1 MMSKQPG
8 GNPKQQTLFSFELLV
23 EYICFDCEKKISDE
37 IAVGIRLLDFPTL
50 LIYPPEL
57 RGDDTLQ
64 HDNNKRLVYSF
75 NRGKSCFF
83 EMNLDS
89 LHTQLANTPV
99 YVMILDVKD
108 EIPKLFGTSLIS
120 LASIMDRIRRDSME
134 HDFTSCSSYG
144 ERGFVRVNNL
154 AEEPVGV
161 ISLSYKLL
169 TVGVSLPLRVTK
181 KIPIS
186 REQCPQE
193 GITKRANKI
202 NNSDCMRFQLS
213 TQDSYDD
220 GGVDMDKHAA
230 STQTERV
237 PISHI
242 PHTVQEQRSFEE
254 DLTVFCPPCLY
265 YCNSGKEKHN
275 AQENEY
281 RLVEPDSTVLT
292 QKDTFSENENSLE
305 MDLLLQNT
313 PKTSESVDP
322 KVLEE
327 ALRPLPLLNALFV
340 ELSQLNVHNLQQQ
353 SVLNHPD
360 LDWINKRDS
369 LGASDGQVITP
380 KTRPVQK
387 SKVDHSLHSNHL
399 HCPEIVSPKN
409 FNAEHGGPM
418 QKKQSDNIFESKEH
432 RKKLVYKTTKTYNL
446 RRQKNCTVV
455 KHRDCMASHTANE
468 TQSSTSKGKKS
479 DKRNGFIPKE
489 NMKKTQNMQVVTA
502 VQGTPK
508 VKHDDGSKL
517 ENPKQD
523 RKTASISPPRVNDDD
538 DDATINK
545 LPKMI
550 LTRTKSKSQ
559 DVKLGSCKSS
569 RHSSRGSLLSD
580 TDKEED
586 YADDFNS
593 FEASDADTTTSPKPA
608 QSKPPFPHGFHTSD
622 LDSEPFKEKP
632 LLPSPMRG
640 HSPVQRVLRGTH
652 LIQPR
657 TRDSALSCS
666 SDENGAVSVQM
677 RCSKKQ
683 ANDDSSEATSA
694 GGQKSENSSLVWR
707 GSSDSICSDPL
718 EAEELEDDL
727 GSLDF
732 RKEYQ
737 HISELVAFKLPGY
750 TL

>member
-23 EYICFDCEKKISDE
+23 EYICIDCEKKISDE
-37 IAVGIRLLDFPTL
+37 LAVGIRLLDFPTL

-57 RGDDTLQ
+57 RRDDTLQHQQ

-89 LHTQLANTPV
+89 LHTQLTNTPV
-99 YVMILDVKD
+99 YVMILDLKD
-108 EIPKLFGTSLIS
+108 EIPKLLGTSLIS

-134 HDFTSCSSYG
+134 HDVTSCSSYG

-181 KIPIS
+181 TIPIS

-193 GITKRANKI
+193 GIIKKRANKI
-202 NNSDCMRFQLS
+202 NNSDCMRLQLP
-213 TQDSYDD
+213 TQDSSDD
-220 GGVDMDKHAA
+220 GGDDMDKHAA

-242 PHTVQEQRSFEE
+242 PHTVQEQKSFEE

-265 YCNSGKEKHN
+265 YCNSGKEKHST
-275 AQENEY
+275 QENEY

-292 QKDTFSENENSLE
+292 QKDTFSENENSSE
-305 MDLLLQNT
+305 MDLVLQNT
-313 PKTSESVDP
+313 PKTSENVAP

-340 ELSQLNVHNLQQQ
+340 ELSQLNVHNLHQQ

-360 LDWINKRDS
+360 LDWIYKRDS
-369 LGASDGQVITP
+369 LGASDGQGITP
-380 KTRPVQK
+380 KTRPVQE
-387 SKVDHSLHSNHL
+387 SKVDHSLHSKHL
-399 HCPEIVSPKN
+399 HAEPK
-409 FNAEHGGPM
+409 GPM
-418 QKKQSDNIFESKEH
+418 QKKQSENLFESKEH

-479 DKRNGFIPKE
+479 AKRKDFIPKE

-502 VQGTPK
+502 VEGTTK
-508 VKHDDGSKL
+508 VKHDDRSKL

-538 DDATINK
+538 DDDDATIKK
-545 LPKMI
+545 LPEMI
-550 LTRTKSKSQ
+550 LTWTKSKSQ
-559 DVKLGSCKSS
+559 DVKLDSCKSS
-569 RHSSRGSLLSD
+569 RPSSRRSLLSD

-622 LDSEPFKEKP
+622 LDSEPFKERP
-632 LLPSPMRG
+632 LLPSPIRG

-666 SDENGAVSVQM
+666 SDEDGAASVQM

-694 GGQKSENSSLVWR
+694 RGQKSENSSLVWR
-707 GSSDSICSDPL
+707 GSSDSIRSDPL

-737 HISELVAFKLPGY
+737 HISELVGFKLPGY